1 MNTSTKSLH
10 LVLAVELINF
20 LGWMGNGDYFEIFL
34 DFYLIELLG
43 REDIVGLFLLRVVC
57 GQFDFSDIDLR
68 LRLVGTWNT

>member
-34 DFYLIELLG
+34 DFWLRQELKKSQSSSVRPSGPSL
-43 REDIVGLFLLRVVC
+43 
-57 GQFDFSDIDLR
+57 S
-68 LRLVGTWNT
+68 

>member
-34 DFYLIELLG
+34 DFNL
-43 REDIVGLFLLRVVC
+43 
-57 GQFDFSDIDLR
+57 
-68 LRLVGTWNT
+68 